1 MPDRGLNDADK
12 CKRFQKERK
21 KGRKC
26 LDLIGANIDL
36 SRRTLFRRGIE
47 QVDAVR
53 RLPGE
58 RDGKTSLHPAELVDR
73 LDVVVGNLD
82 LLEVRLDSL
91 GRDRLGN
98 GAVSADLGPGQDD
111 LRRRRRQP
119 LGNAL
124 NDWVLDG
131 HGFANEV
138 VAEGRIG
145 RDVDALLTSVLN
157 DAIQLVQPGMALDLV
172 DGGRHSRGVDQS
184 LQVRGSKVG
193 DADGADLGLGE
204 FDHGFP
210 RINNGNIEINI
221 NLTTVRSHG
230 KWVAIGLL
238 ESHGPVNQVEVE
250 VLQLELVQ
258 SIFQRRGD
266 ISRAVLAVVCEKR
279 SASRRWADA
288 RVPQLGGDKNVLTPQ
303 PRQLS
308 KSLLDG
314 LPNFLLVSVD
324 LRQV

>member
-26 LDLIGANIDL
+26 LELIGANIDL

-53 RLPGE
+53 RLPLKSSVIGLQGHAAALTGE

-73 LDVVVGNLD
+73 LEVVVGNLD

-119 LGNAL
+119 FGNAL

-138 VAEGRIG
+138 VAEGLQQSATAHTDSRRYTHRIG

-193 DADGADLGLGE
+193 DADGADLGLGK
-204 FDHGFP
+204 FDHGCEGQ
-210 RINNGNIEINI
+210 RAAR
-221 NLTTVRSHG
+221 TTAEG
-230 KWVAIGLL
+230 A
-238 ESHGPVNQVEVE
+238 
-250 VLQLELVQ
+250 
-258 SIFQRRGD
+258 
-266 ISRAVLAVVCEKR
+266 
-279 SASRRWADA
+279 
-288 RVPQLGGDKNVLTPQ
+288 
-303 PRQLS
+303 
-308 KSLLDG
+308 
-314 LPNFLLVSVD
+314 
-324 LRQV
+324 